1 MAEHSWD
8 LPWDLEVDVV
18 AVGSGMGGTCAAIAA
33 QARGQQAIVLE
44 KADVLGGGTTYSY
57 GIVWVGEN
65 HFEPEL
71 GVEDT
76 RDEAFAY
83 LQHLGAGHQNDVN
96 LRTYVDN
103 APNVLRFFCDDV
115 GVPFYA
121 VPNFPDYYH
130 GMAPGSRGHGRNL
143 QVKPFQAASLGENQ
157 KRLRVAP
164 AVTHRATFEEIAS
177 WGGRAKPQ
185 GWDRELIQQRI
196 QQDVRTFGAGLIGHL
211 IHAALQRGIPMHTD
225 APVSSLV
232 VEDGRVVG
240 VVAQQNG
247 ADLRIRARNA
257 VVLATGSYNRN
268 ADLTARFN
276 EIHSGKSVLPPTI
289 QGDSLIIAGEIGAAI
304 KFTPMFQQDLV
315 YAIPGETH
323 DGGPLYRGA
332 TNNESGFPHSILVN
346 LDGNRF
352 ADESI
357 GQEVGVALR
366 NFDTRRHRYPNVP
379 CFLVFDQ
386 TYLDK
391 YGLGSVRP
399 GQDAPD
405 WLTRSDSI
413 EGLAEALGVD
423 GKGLAKTIQRFNQFA
438 KAGKDEDF
446 GRGEFPF
453 ANSVSGDL
461 TNTPNPNMG
470 PLEHPPYYGLPL
482 TPTATSSAG
491 LMTNE
496 NAQVLHL
503 RGNPIPGLYACG
515 STAAHYYGIG
525 YQAGCELG
533 GGMTFGYLAVQHASE
548 R

>member
-1 MAEHSWD
+1 MTAMTERSWD
-8 LPWDLEVDVV
+8 LETDFVS
-18 AVGSGMGGTCAAIAA
+18 VGSGMGGCCAAIAA
-33 QARGQQAIVLE
+33 QARGQQAMVLE

-65 HFEPEL
+65 HLAPAL
-71 GVEDT
+71 GVEDS
-76 RDEAFAY
+76 RDEAYAY
-83 LQHLGAGHQNDVN
+83 LSHLGAGHQNDAN
-96 LRTYVDN
+96 LRAYVDN
-103 APNVLRFFCDDV
+103 APDVLKFFCDEV
-115 GVPFYA
+115 GIPFYA

-130 GMAPGSRGHGRNL
+130 GMAPGSRGQGRNL
-143 QVKPFQAASLGENQ
+143 QVKPFQARSLGAERE
-157 KRLRVAP
+157 RLRVAP
-164 AVTHRATFEEIAS
+164 AVTHRATFEEMAA
-177 WGGRAKPQ
+177 WGGRARPQ
-185 GWDRELIQQRI
+185 GWDRQLIQERI
-196 QQDVRTFGAGLIGHL
+196 DQDVRTFGAGLIGHL
-211 IHAALQRGIPMHTD
+211 IQAALQRNIPMLTSTS
-225 APVSSLV
+225 VSSLV
-232 VEDGRVVG
+232 VEDGRVTG
-240 VVAQQNG
+240 VVARQG
-247 ADLRIRARNA
+247 DAELRVRARKG
-257 VVLATGSYNRN
+257 VTLATGSYNRN

-289 QGDSLIIAGEIGAAI
+289 EGDSLIIAGEIGAAI

-346 LDGNRF
+346 LDGARF

-379 CFLVFDQ
+379 CFLIFDQ

-391 YGLGSVRP
+391 YGLGSVGP
-399 GQDAPD
+399 GQAAPE
-405 WLTRSDSI
+405 WLDSSPTI
-413 EGLAEALGVD
+413 AGLAELLGVD
-423 GKGLAKTIQRFNQFA
+423 GPGLEKTIRRFNEQA
-438 KAGKDEDF
+438 RSGKDEDF

-461 TNTPNPNMG
+461 ANTPNPNMG
-470 PLEHPPYYGLPL
+470 PLERPPYYGLPL

-491 LMTNE
+491 LMTNRMG
-496 NAQVLHL
+496 QVLHL
-503 RGNPIPGLYACG
+503 RGRPIPGLYACG

-533 GGMTFGYLAVQHASE
+533 GAMTFGWLAVRHAVE
-548 R
+548 G